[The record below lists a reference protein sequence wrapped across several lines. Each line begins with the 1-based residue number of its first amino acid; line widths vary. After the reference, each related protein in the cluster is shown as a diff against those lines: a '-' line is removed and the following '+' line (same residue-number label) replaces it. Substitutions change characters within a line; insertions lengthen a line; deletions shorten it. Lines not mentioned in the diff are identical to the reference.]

1 MTDLVDSHTNS
12 ISEDPLLDPSNPS
25 DPSQKP
31 ILKYTYNKN
40 KGKMPR
46 RNKSAFILFS
56 IETRAK
62 FKAQG
67 FENVN
72 SNDMMVRLADLWKN
86 LPAGERQKFQNEADR
101 DKMRYLQELD
111 AFWKANPSE
120 MIQNKTK
127 KNHVKKPCSAY
138 ALYLRDVKHEIKDQ
152 NPSLKMADVLKIVS
166 ERWKQLDKNV
176 KQDYE
181 NRAEKEKEK
190 AMQKLEEKV
199 TKNDVDNEIVL
210 KKKKARQRNE
220 IRKQIK
226 ADNGNTI
233 PLIQPSSSL
242 PNVFPHI
249 DRQKS
254 LEKLLSSQNP
264 SLQTS
269 KSTNDSFSL
278 KDEFLPQLAFSGQ
291 NLFRSFQNP
300 ATNPLIT
307 NQLLEAQKSLA
318 LMSLFPPREP
328 TLQETRNNLLLQL
341 LDKSVRSSSDYLM
354 DLLSFSSNPNS
365 SRLDSANMLFHANS
379 FPSAM
384 LDTGRLVNKPVPTN
398 KPSRAQVLNSAI
410 LSALDMKEENEMDIV
425 KKEEDGAASSNIL
438 MMNLPNLPKL

>member
-1 MTDLVDSHTNS
+1 MTDLPESLPESHVNPT
-12 ISEDPLLDPSNPS
+12 SEHPLLAPVDPS

-56 IETRAK
+56 IETRAR

-86 LPAGERQKFQNEADR
+86 LPTDERQKFQSEADR

-111 AFWKANPSE
+111 QFWKANPSE

-152 NPSLKMADVLKIVS
+152 NPNLKMADVLKIVS
-166 ERWKQLDKNV
+166 ERWKQLEKNA
-176 KQDYE
+176 KQEYE
-181 NRAEKEKEK
+181 TRAEKEKEK
-190 AMQKLEEKV
+190 AMAKLEEKV
-199 TKNDVDNEIVL
+199 SKNDVDHEIVL

-226 ADNGNTI
+226 ADGGQSI
-233 PLIQPSSSL
+233 PLVQPNHLLPSL
-242 PNVFPHI
+242 YPHL
-249 DRQKS
+249 DHQKS
-254 LEKLLSSQNP
+254 LEKLLNSQNP
-264 SLQTS
+264 SLQTT
-269 KSTNDSFSL
+269 KSTNDSLSI
-278 KDEFLPQLAFSGQ
+278 KDDFLPQLSAFSAQ
-291 NLFRSFQNP
+291 NLFRSFHSNP
-300 ATNPLIT
+300 SQLLTNP
-307 NQLLEAQKSLA
+307 LLEAQKSLA

-328 TLQETRNNLLLQL
+328 SLQETRNNLLLQL
-341 LDKSVRSSSDYLM
+341 LDKSVRTSSDYLV
-354 DLLSFSSNPNS
+354 DLLSFSSQQNS
-365 SRLDSANMLFHANS
+365 SRLNSSMLFHNNS
-379 FPSAM
+379 NPFPSSM
-384 LDTGRLVNKPVPTN
+384 GLVNKPVAT
-398 KPSRAQVLNSAI
+398 KPSRAQVFNSAI
-410 LSALDMKEENEMDIV
+410 LSALDMKEENDNDIV
-425 KKEEDGAASSNIL
+425 KKEEEDANPTAAIL
-438 MMNLPNLPKL
+438 NNLPKL

>member
-1 MTDLVDSHTNS
+1 
-12 ISEDPLLDPSNPS
+12 
-25 DPSQKP
+25 
-31 ILKYTYNKN
+31 
-40 KGKMPR
+40 MPR

-62 FKAQG
+62 FKSQD
-67 FENVN
+67 FESVN

-86 LPAGERQKFQNEADR
+86 LSTDERQKFQNEADR

-111 AFWKANPSE
+111 SFWKANPSE

-152 NPSLKMADVLKIVS
+152 NASLKMADVLKIVS

-181 NRAEKEKEK
+181 TRAEKEKEK
-190 AMQKLEEKV
+190 AMAKLEEKV

-226 ADNGNTI
+226 ADNGQNI

-242 PNVFPHI
+242 PSVFPHI

-278 KDEFLPQLAFSGQ
+278 KDEFLPQLTSSAFAAQ

-300 ATNPLIT
+300 ANHLMT

-318 LMSLFPPREP
+318 FMSLFPSREP

-354 DLLSFSSNPNS
+354 DLLSFSSQQNS
-365 SRLDSANMLFHANS
+365 SRMDSNMLFHNNS
-379 FPSAM
+379 FPSGL
-384 LDTGRLVNKPVPTN
+384 LDTGRLVNRPVPTN

-425 KKEEDGAASSNIL
+425 KKEEDGSCSNI
-438 MMNLPNLPKL
+438 MNLPNLPKL